1 MTALAMA
8 MIEGGGHT
16 PSTAQFLDPSLEFVP
31 RHCAVSHINVRYA
44 RSCRWLA
51 GGWLPRVWA
60 LKSTIFA
67 RGTTGPIRA
76 DDFWPPPTM
85 PGIISVGREEAI
97 ASVRAGPADRATQ
110 ATRERPPTGSRA
122 WITDY

>member
-51 GGWLPRVWA
+51 TKGMGPQIHNFCAGHNWPDPRRRFLA
-60 LKSTIFA
+60 S
-67 RGTTGPIRA
+67 
-76 DDFWPPPTM
+76 PTM
-85 PGIISVGREEAI
+85 PGIISAAERKQLHQSEPVPLTGQRRPPE
-97 ASVRAGPADRATQ
+97 SVRRRDYAS
-110 ATRERPPTGSRA
+110 GSR
-122 WITDY
+122 T